1 MKYGIIGYSG
11 RMGQAIEELFSDAGH
26 ELVYQKDENGEKE
39 IEKPEVIIDFSLKEA
54 FADTVR
60 VIEEKEVPLVI
71 GTTGLDES
79 DFADLEKLAEK
90 VPVIQSFNFSIGI
103 NILSEL
109 IKKVNKY
116 VDQDWDIEISE
127 THHRFKKD
135 KPSGTAIMLGDLI
148 DREDLEMHSKR
159 LGSEFGEHEVDFAS
173 TGEVM
178 TLKHR
183 AYSREAFTR
192 GVLLSAEAILDLDP
206 GFYTFSQILSDET

>member
-11 RMGQAIEELFSDAGH
+11 RMGQAIEELFSEAGH

-39 IEKPEVIIDFSLKEA
+39 LEKPEVIIDFSLKEA

-60 VIEEKEVPLVI
+60 VIEEKRVPLII
-71 GTTGLDES
+71 GTTGLDED
-79 DFADLEKLAEK
+79 DFADLEKLAED

-109 IKKVNKY
+109 IKKVNQY

-148 DREDLEMHSKR
+148 DREDIEMHSKR

-192 GVLLSAEAILDLDP
+192 GVLMSAQAILDLEP
-206 GFYTFSQILSDET
+206 GFYTFAQILNS

>member
-11 RMGQAIEELFSDAGH
+11 RMGQAIEELFSEAGH

-71 GTTGLDES
+71 GTTGLDEE
-79 DFADLEKLAEK
+79 DFTELEQLAEK
-90 VPVIQSFNFSIGI
+90 IPVIQSFNFSIGI
-103 NILSEL
+103 NILSQL
-109 IKKVNKY
+109 IKKVNQY

-148 DREDLEMHSKR
+148 DRNDLEMHSKR

-173 TGEVM
+173 TGEVL

-192 GVLLSAEAILDLDP
+192 GVLMSAEAILDLEP
-206 GFYTFSQILSDET
+206 GFYTFSEILK

>member
-11 RMGQAIEELFSDAGH
+11 RMGQAIEELFSEAGY

-54 FADTVR
+54 FSDTVR

-71 GTTGLDES
+71 GTTGLDEE
-79 DFADLEKLAEK
+79 DFTKLDQLAEK
-90 VPVIQSFNFSIGI
+90 APVIQSFNFSIGI

-109 IKKVNKY
+109 IKKVNQY

-135 KPSGTAIMLGDLI
+135 KPSGTAIMLGDLL
-148 DREDLEMHSKR
+148 DREVEMHSKR

-173 TGEVM
+173 TGEVL

-192 GVLLSAEAILDLDP
+192 GVLMSAEAILELEP
-206 GFYTFSQILSDET
+206 GFYTFSQILSDQT

>member
-11 RMGQAIEELFSDAGH
+11 RMGQAIKDLFSETGH
-26 ELVYQKDENGEKE
+26 KLVYQKDKDGVKE

-54 FADTVR
+54 FNETVK
-60 VIEEKEVPLVI
+60 IIKKKQVPLVI
-71 GTTGLDES
+71 GTTGLDEA
-79 DFADLEKLAEK
+79 DFAKLDELAEE
-90 VPVIQSFNFSIGI
+90 VAVIQSFNFSIGI

-109 IKKVNKY
+109 IEKVNQY

-135 KPSGTAIMLGDLI
+135 KPSGTAIMLGDIL
-148 DREDLEMHSKR
+148 DRDVEMHSKR

-192 GVLLSAEAILDLDP
+192 GVLMSAEAILELEP
-206 GFYTFSQILSDET
+206 KLYTFKDILKN

>member
-11 RMGQAIEELFSDAGH
+11 RMGQAIEELFSEAGH

-39 IEKPEVIIDFSLKEA
+39 LEKPEVIIDFSLKEA
-54 FADTVR
+54 FAETVK
-60 VIEEKEVPLVI
+60 VIAEKQVPLVI
-71 GTTGLDES
+71 GTTGLDNE
-79 DFADLEKLAEK
+79 DFAELDRLAAE

-109 IKKVNKY
+109 IKKVNQY
-116 VDQDWDIEISE
+116 VDQEWDIEISE

-148 DREDLEMHSKR
+148 DRDLEMHSKR

-192 GVLLSAEAILDLDP
+192 GVLMSAEAILDLEA
-206 GFYTFSQILSDET
+206 GFYTFSEILK

>member
-11 RMGQAIEELFSDAGH
+11 RMGQAIEELFSEAGH
-26 ELVYQKDENGEKE
+26 QLVYQKDEAGEKE
-39 IEKPEVIIDFSLKEA
+39 LEKSEVIIDFSLKEA
-54 FADTVR
+54 FAETVK
-60 VIEEKEVPLVI
+60 VIEQKQVPLVI
-71 GTTGLDES
+71 GTTGLDQD
-79 DFADLEKLAEK
+79 DFAELERLAEE

-109 IKKVNKY
+109 INKVNQY

-135 KPSGTAIMLGDLI
+135 KPSGTAIMLGELI
-148 DREDLEMHSKR
+148 DRDVEMNSKR

-173 TGEVM
+173 TGEVL

-192 GVLLSAEAILDLDP
+192 GVLMSAEAILDLDA
-206 GFYTFSQILSDET
+206 GFYTFNKILN

>member
-11 RMGQAIEELFSDAGH
+11 RMGQAIEELFSEADH

-60 VIEEKEVPLVI
+60 VIKEKEVPLVI
-71 GTTGLDES
+71 GTTGLDED
-79 DFADLEKLAEK
+79 DFAKLEQLAEK

-109 IKKVNKY
+109 IKKVNHY

-135 KPSGTAIMLGDLI
+135 KPSGTAIMLGELL
-148 DREDLEMHSKR
+148 DREVEMHSKR

-173 TGEVM
+173 TGEVL

-183 AYSREAFTR
+183 AYSREAFTQ

-206 GFYTFSQILSDET
+206 GFYTFSQILSDKT

>member
-11 RMGQAIEELFSDAGH
+11 RMGQAIEELFSEAGH

-39 IEKPEVIIDFSLKEA
+39 IEKPDVIIDFSLKEA

-71 GTTGLDES
+71 GTTGLDED
-79 DFADLEKLAEK
+79 DFDKLKMLAED

-109 IKKVNKY
+109 INKVNQY

-148 DREDLEMHSKR
+148 DREDIEMHSKR

-192 GVLLSAEAILDLDP
+192 GVLMSAETILELEP
-206 GFYTFSQILSDET
+206 GFYTFSEILK

>member
-11 RMGQAIEELFSDAGH
+11 RMGQAIEELFSEAGH

-39 IEKPEVIIDFSLKEA
+39 LEKPEVIIDFSLKEA
-54 FADTVR
+54 FADTVK
-60 VIEEKEVPLVI
+60 VIDQKEVPLVI
-71 GTTGLDES
+71 GTTGLDEA
-79 DFADLEKLAEK
+79 DFAKLDELAEK

-109 IKKVNKY
+109 INKVNQY

-148 DREDLEMHSKR
+148 DRADIEMHSKR

-192 GVLLSAEAILDLDP
+192 GVLMSAEKIMELEP
-206 GFYTFSQILSDET
+206 GFYTFAQILNS

>member
-11 RMGQAIEELFSDAGH
+11 RMGQAIEELFSEAGH

-71 GTTGLDES
+71 GTTGLDEN
-79 DFADLEKLAEK
+79 DFAELDKLAEK

-109 IKKVNKY
+109 IKKVNQY

-135 KPSGTAIMLGDLI
+135 KPSGTAIMLGDLL
-148 DREDLEMHSKR
+148 DREVEMHSKR
-159 LGSEFGEHEVDFAS
+159 LGSEFGEHEIDFAS
-173 TGEVM
+173 TGEVL

-192 GVLLSAEAILDLDP
+192 GVLMSAEAILDLDP
-206 GFYTFSQILSDET
+206 GFYTFSQILSDQS

>member
-11 RMGQAIEELFSDAGH
+11 RMGQAIEELFSEAGH
-26 ELVYQKDENGEKE
+26 QLVYQKDEAGEKE
-39 IEKPEVIIDFSLKEA
+39 LEKPDVIIDFSLKEA
-54 FADTVR
+54 FAETVK
-60 VIEEKEVPLVI
+60 VIEQKQVPLVI
-71 GTTGLDES
+71 GTTGLDQD
-79 DFADLEKLAEK
+79 DFAELERLAEE

-109 IKKVNKY
+109 INKVNQY

-148 DREDLEMHSKR
+148 DRDELEMHSKR
-159 LGSEFGEHEVDFAS
+159 LGSEFGEHEIDFAS
-173 TGEVM
+173 TGEIIS
-178 TLKHR
+178 LKHR

-192 GVLLSAEAILDLDP
+192 GVLMSAEAALDLDA
-206 GFYTFSQILSDET
+206 GFYTFKDILN

>member
-11 RMGQAIEELFSDAGH
+11 RMGQAIEELFSEAGH
-26 ELVYQKDENGEKE
+26 QLVYQKDEAGEKE
-39 IEKPEVIIDFSLKEA
+39 LEKPDVIIDFSLKEA
-54 FADTVR
+54 FAETVK
-60 VIEEKEVPLVI
+60 VIEQKQVPLVI
-71 GTTGLDES
+71 GTTGLDQD
-79 DFADLEKLAEK
+79 DFAELERLAEE

-109 IKKVNKY
+109 INKVNQY

-148 DREDLEMHSKR
+148 DRDELEMHSKR

-173 TGEVM
+173 TGEVLS
-178 TLKHR
+178 LKHR

-192 GVLLSAEAILDLDP
+192 GVLMSAEAALDLDA
-206 GFYTFSQILSDET
+206 GFYSFKDILK

>member
-11 RMGQAIEELFSDAGH
+11 RMGQAIEELFSEAGH
-26 ELVYQKDENGEKE
+26 KLVYQKDENGEKE
-39 IEKPEVIIDFSLKEA
+39 IEKPEVIIDFSLEEA

-60 VIEEKEVPLVI
+60 VIKEKEVPLVI

-79 DFADLEKLAEK
+79 DFAELDKLAAK

-109 IKKVNKY
+109 IQEVNQY

-148 DREDLEMHSKR
+148 DRDVEMHSKR

-173 TGEVM
+173 TGEVL

-183 AYSREAFTR
+183 AYSREAFTQ
-192 GVLLSAEAILDLDP
+192 GVLLSAEKIMKLEP
-206 GFYTFSQILSDET
+206 GFYSFSEILKSEL

>member
-11 RMGQAIEELFSDAGH
+11 RMGQAIEELFSEAGH

-39 IEKPEVIIDFSLKEA
+39 IEKPELIIDFSLKEA

-60 VIEEKEVPLVI
+60 VIEEKQVPLVI
-71 GTTGLDES
+71 GTTGLDEE
-79 DFADLEKLAEK
+79 DFADLDQLAED

-109 IKKVNKY
+109 IKKVNQY

-135 KPSGTAIMLGDLI
+135 KPSGTALMLGDLI
-148 DREDLEMHSKR
+148 DREDIVMHSKR

-192 GVLLSAEAILDLDP
+192 GVLMSAEAILKLDA
-206 GFYTFSQILSDET
+206 GFYTFAQILNS

>member
-11 RMGQAIEELFSDAGH
+11 RMGQAIEELFSEAGH
-26 ELVYQKDENGEKE
+26 ELVYQKDEDGEKE

-54 FADTVR
+54 FADTVK
-60 VIEEKEVPLVI
+60 VIKEKQVPLVI
-71 GTTGLDES
+71 GTTGLDDA
-79 DFADLEKLAEK
+79 DFAQLDELAED

-109 IKKVNKY
+109 IKKVNQY

-135 KPSGTAIMLGDLI
+135 KPSGTAIMLGDLL
-148 DREDLEMHSKR
+148 DRKVEMHSKR

-173 TGEVM
+173 TGEVL

-192 GVLLSAEAILDLDP
+192 GVLMSAEAILDLEAR
-206 GFYTFSQILSDET
+206 FYTFSEILN

>member
-39 IEKPEVIIDFSLKEA
+39 IEKPDVIIDFSLKEA
-54 FADTVR
+54 FPETVK

-71 GTTGLDES
+71 GTTGLDEA
-79 DFADLEKLAEK
+79 DFEKLDQLAEK

-109 IKKVNKY
+109 IKKVNQY

-135 KPSGTAIMLGDLI
+135 KPSGTAIMVGDLI
-148 DREDLEMHSKR
+148 DRDELEMHSKR

-173 TGEVM
+173 TGEVL

-192 GVLLSAEAILDLDP
+192 GVLMSAEKIMELDA
-206 GFYTFSQILSDET
+206 GFYTFSEILND

>member
-11 RMGQAIEELFSDAGH
+11 RMGQAIEELFSEAGH

-39 IEKPEVIIDFSLKEA
+39 IEKPDVIIDFSLKEA
-54 FADTVR
+54 FPETVSL
-60 VIEEKEVPLVI
+60 IKDKEVPLVI
-71 GTTGLDES
+71 GTTGLDEA
-79 DFADLEKLAEK
+79 DFAKLDELADK

-109 IKKVNKY
+109 IKKVNQY
-116 VDQDWDIEISE
+116 VDEDWDIEISE

-148 DREDLEMHSKR
+148 DRDLEMHSKR
-159 LGSEFGEHEVDFAS
+159 LGAEFGEHEIDFAS
-173 TGEVM
+173 TGEVI

-183 AYSREAFTR
+183 AYSREAFSR
-192 GVLLSAEAILDLDP
+192 GVLLSAENILDLDA
-206 GFYTFSQILSDET
+206 GLYSFKDILKKSK

>member
-11 RMGQAIEELFSDAGH
+11 RMGQAIEELFSEAGH
-26 ELVYQKDENGEKE
+26 QLVYQKDEAGEKE
-39 IEKPEVIIDFSLKEA
+39 LEKPELIIDFSLKEA
-54 FADTVR
+54 FAETVK
-60 VIEEKEVPLVI
+60 VIEQKQVPLVI
-71 GTTGLDES
+71 GTTGLDQD
-79 DFADLEKLAEK
+79 DFAELERLAEE

-109 IKKVNKY
+109 INKVNQY

-148 DREDLEMHSKR
+148 DRDELEMHSKR

-173 TGEVM
+173 TGEVL

-192 GVLLSAEAILDLDP
+192 GVLISAEAALDLDA
-206 GFYTFSQILSDET
+206 GFYTFKDILN

>member
-11 RMGQAIEELFSDAGH
+11 RMGQAIEELFSEAGH

-39 IEKPEVIIDFSLKEA
+39 LEKPEVIIDFSLKEA
-54 FADTVR
+54 FADTVK
-60 VIEEKEVPLVI
+60 VIDQKEVPLVI
-71 GTTGLDES
+71 GTTGLDEA
-79 DFADLEKLAEK
+79 DFAKLDELAEK

-109 IKKVNKY
+109 INKVNQY

-148 DREDLEMHSKR
+148 DRKDIEMHSKR

-192 GVLLSAEAILDLDP
+192 GVLMSAEKIMELEP
-206 GFYTFSQILSDET
+206 GFYTFAQILNS

>member
-11 RMGQAIEELFSDAGH
+11 RMGQAIEELFSEAGH
-26 ELVYQKDENGEKE
+26 QLVYQKDEAGEKE
-39 IEKPEVIIDFSLKEA
+39 LEKPEVIIDFSLKEA
-54 FADTVR
+54 FAETVK
-60 VIEEKEVPLVI
+60 VIEQKQVALVI
-71 GTTGLDES
+71 GTTGLDQD
-79 DFADLEKLAEK
+79 DFAELKRLAEE

-109 IKKVNKY
+109 INKVNQY

-148 DREDLEMHSKR
+148 DRDELEMHSKR

-173 TGEVM
+173 TGEVL

-192 GVLLSAEAILDLDP
+192 GVLISAEAALDLDA
-206 GFYTFSQILSDET
+206 GFYTFKDILN

>member
-11 RMGQAIEELFSDAGH
+11 RMGQAIEELFSEAGH
-26 ELVYQKDENGEKE
+26 QLVYQKDEAGEKE
-39 IEKPEVIIDFSLKEA
+39 LEKSEVIIDFSLKEA
-54 FADTVR
+54 FAETVK
-60 VIEEKEVPLVI
+60 VIEQKQVPLVI
-71 GTTGLDES
+71 GTTGLDQD
-79 DFADLEKLAEK
+79 DFAELERLAEE

-109 IKKVNKY
+109 INKVNQY

-148 DREDLEMHSKR
+148 DRDVEMHSKR

-173 TGEVM
+173 TGEVLS
-178 TLKHR
+178 LKHR

-192 GVLLSAEAILDLDP
+192 GVLMSAEAALDLDA
-206 GFYTFSQILSDET
+206 GFYTFKDILK

>member
-11 RMGQAIEELFSDAGH
+11 RMGQAIEELFSEAGH
-26 ELVYQKDENGEKE
+26 QLVYQKDEAGEKE
-39 IEKPEVIIDFSLKEA
+39 LEKPEVIIDFSLKEA
-54 FADTVR
+54 FAETVK
-60 VIEEKEVPLVI
+60 VIEQKQVALVI
-71 GTTGLDES
+71 GTTGLDQD
-79 DFADLEKLAEK
+79 DFAELERLAEE

-109 IKKVNKY
+109 INKVNQY

-148 DREDLEMHSKR
+148 DRDELEMHSKR

-173 TGEVM
+173 TGEVL

-192 GVLLSAEAILDLDP
+192 GVLISAEAALDLDA
-206 GFYTFSQILSDET
+206 GFYTFKDILN